1 MGRFIR
7 ASADSQVRI
16 LTFLD
21 GATILQL
28 QASCRLLQDVA
39 EGANS
44 IWNHLLQLNW
54 PSFMVLR
61 SACLVRGS
69 LRSLYVR
76 HHRLISST
84 YVSNLKQV
92 ESVRDAAGYS
102 VLVELRCRER
112 RVFSGML
119 DVCLEEPGAAC
130 VYLDLRPSKAKL
142 QLTDAAF
149 QRIQDAFRLSLTVL
163 RRHDCKFSTLCT
175 NAMVATGEVIG
186 NQCFFN
192 FRRPSMKLQ
201 SNILR
206 AVLKQ
211 AQAEFQ
217 VKIELVGTILDM
229 EHVDEDLDFET
240 IDHEDVLYKFEVQKR
255 ACFLHFEGIIVELGL
270 PCEPNNCNFQHK
282 LDNLNVLSILE
293 EFGQWI

>member
-1 MGRFIR
+1 
-7 ASADSQVRI
+7 
-16 LTFLD
+16 
-21 GATILQL
+21 
-28 QASCRLLQDVA
+28 
-39 EGANS
+39 
-44 IWNHLLQLNW
+44 
-54 PSFMVLR
+54 
-61 SACLVRGS
+61 
-69 LRSLYVR
+69 
-76 HHRLISST
+76 
-84 YVSNLKQV
+84 
-92 ESVRDAAGYS
+92 
-102 VLVELRCRER
+102 
-112 RVFSGML
+112 
-119 DVCLEEPGAAC
+119 
-130 VYLDLRPSKAKL
+130 
-142 QLTDAAF
+142 
-149 QRIQDAFRLSLTVL
+149 
-163 RRHDCKFSTLCT
+163 
-175 NAMVATGEVIG
+175 
-186 NQCFFN
+186 
-192 FRRPSMKLQ
+192 MKLQ